1 MAILEYLEEAYPH
14 KNLLPKDIEK
24 RFKVR
29 EICEIIVSGKIVC
42 YCYRYLTNNNT
53 VYLYKYVSGIQPLQN
68 LSVLKHFQGEEQKLW
83 AKKWIEKGLIALE
96 NVLEGSSGKYC
107 VGDEVT
113 LADCCLGN
121 RMKPIFFLFLLL
133 IPISI
138 KLDL

>member
-1 MAILEYLEEAYPH
+1 MFQAFNIRH
-14 KNLLPKDIEK
+14 
-24 RFKVR
+24 
-29 EICEIIVSGKIVC
+29 S
-42 YCYRYLTNNNT
+42 
-53 VYLYKYVSGIQPLQN
+53 LQN

-121 RMKPIFFLFLLL
+121 RMKPIFFLFFLL

-138 KLDL
+138 